1 MSLVEFDVPI
11 EAHMHVTDLVSH
23 MTTQS
28 LSCRYS
34 CGCYLYILSLQIVQK
49 AKIT

>member
-1 MSLVEFDVPI
+1 MRPVEFDVPI

-23 MTTQS
+23 MTTQPS
-28 LSCRYS
+28 SCRYS
-34 CGCYLYILSLQIVQK
+34 CSCYLYNLSLQIVQK